1 MNEKHGFDSF
11 LWHESRAPPTL
22 PQYDI
27 HRLGWG
33 LIDTLFGD
41 DRIEETDL
49 HWSQGFTRVCQMT
62 QTVVA
67 GMQERGV
74 SN

>member
-49 HWSQGFTRVCQMT
+49 ALRESGFHAGLPNDHKLWSLECRNVL
-62 QTVVA
+62 
-67 GMQERGV
+67 
-74 SN
+74 